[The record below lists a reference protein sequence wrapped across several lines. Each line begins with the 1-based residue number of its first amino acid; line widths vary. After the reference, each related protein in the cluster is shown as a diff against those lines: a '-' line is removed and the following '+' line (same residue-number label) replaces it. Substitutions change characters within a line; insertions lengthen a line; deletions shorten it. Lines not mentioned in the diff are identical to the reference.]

1 LLASRLL
8 AELAGEDDVDR
19 AISRT
24 SDKIATLAREALDED
39 TVVWFWIGSHADDD
53 KLLARR

>member
-39 TVVWFWIGSHADDD
+39 
-53 KLLARR
+53 LAGLTETLDPQQP